1 MSGLGDARRRV
12 SCSFRQQA
20 LAPRMSRGRLDRTPR
35 DLGLGRLSHSLGTSG
50 DGVIVQWS
58 AVVRDPHRPI
68 HPLFDH
74 DVGRS
79 DIGSHL
85 IELPVARHF
94 FTVLARIPLPRI
106 NRTTRCSPTPYPYLI
121 RASQMLGLP

>member
-1 MSGLGDARRRV
+1 M
-12 SCSFRQQA
+12 
-20 LAPRMSRGRLDRTPR
+20 
-35 DLGLGRLSHSLGTSG
+35 
-50 DGVIVQWS
+50 IVPWS

-85 IELPVARHF
+85 IELPVVRHRPVTAQAPGRLDAEDTVQIPAR
-94 FTVLARIPLPRI
+94 PLRSMQD
-106 NRTTRCSPTPYPYLI
+106 R
-121 RASQMLGLP
+121 